1 MDLKLKICGMKFPD
15 NIKEIASLNPDFLGF
30 IFFEKSKRNF
40 DIDSIPEI
48 DKNIKKVGVFVD
60 ATIEFIVE
68 KIKKFQLNYIQ
79 LHGNEDESFC
89 LDIKR
94 YFKEN
99 QLDVK
104 IIKVFLIDDNFDF
117 TEMNKF
123 DMVDYFL
130 FDTAGVLRGGNGV
143 KFNWEILNKY
153 SSNKYFFLS
162 GGIGIDD
169 VNEIKKIMNSDLSSK
184 LFAIDVNSKFEIEP
198 GLKNKIVLQEFKK
211 QLYDF

>member
-30 IFFEKSKRNF
+30 IFFENSKRNF

-48 DKNIKKVGVFVD
+48 DINIKKVGVFVD

-68 KIKKFQLNYIQ
+68 KIKKFQLSYIQ

-104 IIKVFLIDDNFDF
+104 IIKVFSIDDNFDF

-123 DMVDYFL
+123 EMVDYFL

-169 VNEIKKIMNSDLSSK
+169 VNEIKKIMNSDLCSK

>member
-30 IFFEKSKRNF
+30 IFFENSKRNF

-104 IIKVFLIDDNFDF
+104 IIKVFSIDDNFDF

-123 DMVDYFL
+123 EMVDYFL

>member
-104 IIKVFLIDDNFDF
+104 IIKVFSIDDNFDF

-123 DMVDYFL
+123 EMVDYFL